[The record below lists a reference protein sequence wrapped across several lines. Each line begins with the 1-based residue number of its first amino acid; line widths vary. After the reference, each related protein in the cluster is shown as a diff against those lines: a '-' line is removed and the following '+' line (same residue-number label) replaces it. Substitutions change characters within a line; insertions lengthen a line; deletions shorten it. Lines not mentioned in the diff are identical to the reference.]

1 MDRCID
7 ETLLN
12 TGEPFMKN
20 KSPLIVLVA
29 SATLSCAGLVNAQ
42 SLDGLYQPSGQSWTC
57 SPEQIGMDGGALSVE
72 GDVFNGVENRCQL
85 TNPRPS
91 GAGTTYTAVCSAE
104 GEESREDLTLTPTAN
119 GINLQRS
126 GSTIYW
132 ERCGV
137 LQDAPAAQAGSAPQ
151 GNSDRWSY
159 GNRAASISTGG
170 GYFELSCDTFNA
182 SSTYPTARLV
192 APCPLCFPMET
203 SNYTLRVDGQF
214 SREYEFE
221 RVSNAEGSVSGL
233 DYYPDWTEGLVSAL
247 MTGSTL
253 DVLKQGNVI
262 ATFPLTGSS
271 RAVGQ
276 LRQQC
281 N

>member
-1 MDRCID
+1 
-7 ETLLN
+7 
-12 TGEPFMKN
+12 MKN
-20 KSPLIVLVA
+20 KSPLFMLVA
-29 SATLSCAGLVNAQ
+29 SAALSCASLVHAQ
-42 SLDGLYQPSGQSWTC
+42 RLDGLYQPSGQSWTC
-57 SPEQIGMDGGALSVE
+57 LPEQVGMDGGALSVV
-72 GDVFNGVENRCQL
+72 GDIFNGVENRCQL

-119 GINLQRS
+119 GISLRR
-126 GSTIYW
+126 GGTTFYW
-132 ERCGV
+132 ERCGT
-137 LQDAPAAQAGSAPQ
+137 LQDVSAAQAGSIQQ
-151 GNSDRWSY
+151 GNSDRWSN
-159 GNRAASISTGG
+159 GNRAASISTGSN
-170 GYFELSCDTFNA
+170 YFELSCDVYDA
-182 SSTYPTARLV
+182 SATYPTARLV

-233 DYYPDWTEGLVSAL
+233 DYYPDWNEGLVSAL
-247 MTGSTL
+247 MAGSTL
-253 DVLKQGNVI
+253 DVLEQCNVI
-262 ATFPLTGSS
+262 ASFPLAGSS
-271 RAVGQ
+271 QAIGQ